1 MTTQSQVTLT
11 DELVK
16 QAGRHLA
23 AELERSSA
31 EAAAL
36 CTLDGQ
42 VVWASDTAF
51 ERAAPNIARIG
62 ISSLR
67 LWAKTR
73 TGRLEQVGLVTG
85 DGVIDL
91 IFVAPLASLLVVS
104 GKSGRTGWP
113 EGEPAHLLRAL
124 GIAP

>member
-1 MTTQSQVTLT
+1 MTTASQIALT
-11 DELVK
+11 NTLVK
-16 QAGRHLA
+16 QIGRYLEG
-23 AELERSSA
+23 ELLQSNA
-31 EAAAL
+31 DAAAL

-42 VVWASDTAF
+42 VVWASDAAF

-73 TGRLEQVGLVTG
+73 TGRLDQVGLVTA

-91 IFVAPLASLLVVS
+91 VFVGPLASLLVVS
-104 GKSGRTGWP
+104 SAPGRTGWP
-113 EGEPAHLLRAL
+113 EGEPALMLQAL
-124 GIAP
+124 GIAG